1 MTSTP
6 VAEPTRTPSAAF
18 AVVLASIALMGPL
31 AIHLFLPLIPWLK
44 SDFGVSDAL
53 AQLAFSISLFT
64 MAFTTLIHGAL
75 SDRYGRRPM
84 MLAGL
89 GLFLLGS
96 AMSAFAPTAEL
107 LVAGRVVQA
116 MGAGAGIALSRVI
129 ARDAYGPDA
138 LVKAIAYLTMA
149 YTFGP
154 FIAPPISGLLVDT
167 LGWKSVFWFALAAGG
182 VIAVSAF
189 FVIYETHP
197 PAARTGATLGGLF
210 GSYGRLFAKPRFTA
224 FVLQTAFSSGTFFT
238 LAGAS
243 GALMQI
249 YLGRSALEFGLF
261 FLFSPAGYLLG
272 NLAASR
278 LTGKIAV
285 EPMVLIGTMVALLGV
300 LVFAGAVVLD
310 RVTALAIFIPSFI
323 VAFGQGLALP
333 NAQAGAI
340 RTIPELAGTA
350 SGIGVFL
357 QLLGGAVFTQ
367 LYGLFAD
374 DTPWPVLY
382 VMAVSATLNVVVGV
396 ACFVMRPRTA

>member
-1 MTSTP
+1 MTRMP
-6 VAEPTRTPSAAF
+6 EAAPSALF

-44 SDFGVSDAL
+44 NDFGVSDAL
-53 AQLAFSISLFT
+53 AQLAFSVSLFT
-64 MAFTTLIHGAL
+64 MAFTTLLHGAL

-84 MLAGL
+84 MLTGI
-89 GLFLLGS
+89 GLFLAGS
-96 AMSAFAPTAEL
+96 AISAFADSALL
-107 LVAGRVVQA
+107 LVVGRVVQA

-182 VIAVSAF
+182 VIAVAAY

-197 PAARTGATLGGLF
+197 KAARNSGSWLTLFNG
-210 GSYGRLFAKPRFTA
+210 YGRLFAKPRFTA

-243 GALMQI
+243 GALMQV

-272 NLAASR
+272 NLIASR
-278 LTGKIAV
+278 LSGKVGV
-285 EPMVLIGTMVALLGV
+285 EAMVLIGSLLAVAGV
-300 LVFAGAVVLD
+300 IGLSFFVLID
-310 RVTALAIFIPSFI
+310 RVTPLAIFIPSFI

-357 QLLGGAVFTQ
+357 QLFGGALFTQ
-367 LYGLFAD
+367 LYGFFAD
-374 DTPWPVLY
+374 DTPLPVII
-382 VMAVSATLNVVVGV
+382 VMSIAVTLTLAAGL
-396 ACFVMRPRTA
+396 ACYVMRPKAARP

>member
-1 MTSTP
+1 M
-6 VAEPTRTPSAAF
+6 TRTPDAAPSVLF
-18 AVVLASIALMGPL
+18 AVVLATIALMGPL
-31 AIHLFLPLIPWLK
+31 AIHLFLPVIPWLK
-44 SDFGVSDAL
+44 ADFGVSDAL

-84 MLAGL
+84 MLTGMA
-89 GLFLLGS
+89 LFLAGS
-96 AMSAFAPTAEL
+96 ALSATAHTAEL

-129 ARDAYGPDA
+129 ARDAYGPEA

-154 FIAPPISGLLVDT
+154 FIAPPISGLLIDT

-182 VIAVSAF
+182 AISTAAF
-189 FVIYETHP
+189 FVLYETHP
-197 PAARTGATLGGLF
+197 KAARTSGSAMALF
-210 GSYGRLFAKPRFTA
+210 RGYGRLFAKPRFTA

-243 GALMQI
+243 GALTQI
-249 YLGRSALEFGLF
+249 YLGRSALEYGLF

-272 NLAASR
+272 NLIASR
-278 LTGKIAV
+278 FSGKVGIEV
-285 EPMVLIGTMVALLGV
+285 MVLIGSFIAFLAVIGFGFFV
-300 LVFAGAVVLD
+300 LID
-310 RVTALAIFIPSFI
+310 RVTVLAIFIPSFVI
-323 VAFGQGLALP
+323 ALGQGIALS

-340 RTIPELAGTA
+340 RTIPELGGTA

-367 LYGLFAD
+367 LYGVFAD
-374 DTPWPVLY
+374 DTPTPVLY
-382 VMAVSATLNVVVGV
+382 VMGVSAVLTLSMGA
-396 ACFVMRPRTA
+396 ACYLMRAKAPVRV

>member
-1 MTSTP
+1 MTRPAT
-6 VAEPTRTPSAAF
+6 AAPSAVF

-31 AIHLFLPLIPWLK
+31 AIHLFLPVIPWLK
-44 SDFGVSDAL
+44 ADFGVSDAL

-84 MLAGL
+84 MLTGL
-89 GLFLLGS
+89 GLFLTGS
-96 AMSAFAPTAEL
+96 AISAFALSAEL
-107 LVAGRVVQA
+107 LVAGRVIQA

-129 ARDAYGPDA
+129 ARDAYGPEA

-154 FIAPPISGLLVDT
+154 FIAPPISGLLVDVF
-167 LGWKSVFWFALAAGG
+167 GWRSVFWFALGAGG
-182 VIAVSAF
+182 LIAAAAF
-189 FVIYETHP
+189 FVLYETHP
-197 PAARTGATLGGLF
+197 KPARTS
-210 GSYGRLFAKPRFTA
+210 GSVLAMFRGYGRLFAKPRFTA
-224 FVLQTAFSSGTFFT
+224 FVLQTSFSSGTFFT

-243 GALMQI
+243 GALMQV
-249 YLGRSALEFGLF
+249 YLGRSAFEYGLY

-272 NLAASR
+272 NLIASR
-278 LTGKIAV
+278 LSGKVGI
-285 EPMVLIGTMVALLGV
+285 EIMVLTGTVVALAAVIGFALCV
-300 LVFAGAVVLD
+300 LND
-310 RVTALAIFIPSFI
+310 YVTALVIFIPSFI
-323 VAFGQGLALP
+323 VALGQGVALS

-367 LYGLFAD
+367 IYGVFAD
-374 DTPWPVLY
+374 DTPLPVMW
-382 VMAVSATLNVVVGV
+382 VMTVSAVLNLAMGI
-396 ACFVMRPRTA
+396 ACYVMRPRAGARP

>member
-1 MTSTP
+1 MSR
-6 VAEPTRTPSAAF
+6 APTAAPSAAF

-75 SDRYGRRPM
+75 SDRFGRRPM
-84 MLAGL
+84 MLTGL
-89 GLFLLGS
+89 GLFLTGS
-96 AMSAFAPTAEL
+96 AVSAFAHTAEL
-107 LVAGRVVQA
+107 LVAGRVIQA

-129 ARDAYGPDA
+129 ARDAYGPEA

-167 LGWKSVFWFALAAGG
+167 FGWKSAFWFALGAGG
-182 VIAVSAF
+182 IIAVSAY

-197 PAARTGATLGGLF
+197 PEARMRHTLGGMF
-210 GSYGRLFAKPRFTA
+210 AGYGRLFAKPRFTA

-243 GALMQI
+243 GALMQV
-249 YLGRSALEFGLF
+249 YLGRSAFEYGLF

-285 EPMVLIGTMVALLGV
+285 EPMVLLGTLVALLGV
-300 LVFAGAVVLD
+300 VVFAVAVIAD
-310 RVTALAIFIPSFI
+310 QVTALAIFVPSFI
-323 VAFGQGLALP
+323 VALGQGLALP

-350 SGIGVFL
+350 SGVGVFL

-367 LYGLFAD
+367 LYGLVAD
-374 DTPWPVLY
+374 DTPTPVLY
-382 VMAVSATLNVVVGV
+382 VMAISATLNLCVGI
-396 ACFVMRPRTA
+396 ACYVMRPKAP